1 MFVLTQRSS
10 QQGRKKADSERI
22 VHLMDILIAAILTCE
37 EAKGIIS
44 KISPSSEN
52 RTELV
57 QMVRDSTQGCLW
69 DAQVD

>member
-1 MFVLTQRSS
+1 M
-10 QQGRKKADSERI
+10 E
-22 VHLMDILIAAILTCE
+22 ILIAAILTCE

-44 KISPSSEN
+44 KISPSTQY
-52 RTELV
+52 RTEMV